1 MMSASKTLKK
11 NLSIAVTAVFLAVAA
26 FACWAIEPSKAYA
39 DTTDSHL
46 TVASEVHVL
55 VDSEG
60 NVTIP
65 NATVTNDGTCAAY
78 IMGYSSPDG
87 LSWTCDAVGK
97 RIEVGQSI
105 TATWRSTGPVSDEI
119 AAQLGEEPY
128 YAGNLTYTYTDGDL
142 KGTVMLDNTDPTVGD
157 TITAT
162 VTGANVPDD
171 KLTYQWYRVKDGVE
185 AAIDGAM
192 GSTYTA
198 TDDDAGYELVCKV
211 SSTDDICQ
219 GTICGATGAVKKIQA
234 FAVYSADDNSLN
246 FYKRAGMP
254 NAGDQFEGKTAT
266 ATYTGIEDTN
276 GSQPWSE
283 YMSDIK
289 TATVVDSGIQPK
301 NTAFWFTR
309 CVNMT
314 QFDASKLDVSQ
325 TTNMMLMFSGCS
337 SLTDLSSLAGWDT
350 SKVTNMGNMFSSLSR
365 ITDLSSISGW
375 NTSSVTNM
383 GGMLAGLTTPI
394 ALDLSS
400 WDTSKVTNM
409 GNMFSSSS
417 GISTVGD
424 LSNWDT
430 SKVTTMDSMFY
441 GCSSLT
447 FLALS
452 GWDTSKVSNM
462 DNMCDF
468 CNNLQLV
475 MLGDKWQW
483 VGTKGYLPTPD
494 PQYITGADGKWY
506 DTDRN
511 GYAPEDIPSNK
522 AMTYTAVAPK
532 TAFAVYSADDQSLNF
547 YKRSGV
553 PAAGDTF
560 EGKKVTAVYTGIETD
575 TYIGSWQSNVPQ
587 NPASYLD
594 TSPWA
599 AYKSTIKTI
608 TAVDKIQ
615 PKSLDFWFSNPKSW
629 ATATAVTSA
638 DLSNIDTSKITS
650 MSNLFTGCSNLTS
663 LNISNWNVSNVT
675 NMTNM
680 FSVYSGMFRTQPAC
694 SSLTTLDLSNWDT
707 SNVTSMSGMFNGM
720 THLQQVTFGSNWKW
734 VGTNGYLPTPSSTYI
749 TGADGKWYDIDGNG
763 YAPADVPSNKAMTY
777 YASKDLLPKAF
788 AVYSDDDQSL
798 NFYKRSAVPAAG
810 EQFEGKTAT
819 ATYTGIED
827 TNGSVSWSPWSKYES
842 SIKTATVVDDG
853 IQPKSTACWFYACA
867 HMTQCD
873 ISKLDTSKVTN
884 MNRMFRGCYSLTA
897 LDVSSFDTSK
907 VTNMIDMFRG
917 CSKLTALDVLSF
929 DTSNVVNMN
938 CMFNSCSSLT
948 SLDLSSFDTNNVTY
962 MNNMFSYCPNLTTVG
977 DLSSWDTS
985 NVTDTSYMFTDC
997 SKLTTLDLSSW
1008 NTSSLTNASDMF
1020 SSCSSLT
1027 SLGDLSSWDTS
1038 NVTDMR
1044 YMFSGCT
1051 NLTSI
1056 GNLSSWNTSNVTN
1069 MRDMFSYCSS
1079 LTSLGDLSSWNTSKV
1094 TNMRSTFYGCFKL
1107 SADCSNWDVSKVTD
1121 HRYFNADASGVIL
1134 PSAWQTSS
1142 DEGVKDS
1149 TIAPLCEEQGN
1160 GDALSVS
1167 DENGNDEA
1175 ASKTDG
1181 KASADSETEGN
1192 ATTSADDVDV
1202 KGEEAPG
1209 DIAQEDPIAA

>member
-11 NLSIAVTAVFLAVAA
+11 NLSIAVATVFLAVAA
-26 FACWAIEPSKAYA
+26 FSCWAIDPSKAYA
-39 DTTDSHL
+39 NTTDSHL

-78 IMGYSSPDG
+78 IMGCSSPDG
-87 LSWTCDAVGK
+87 LGWTCDAVGK

-105 TATWRSTGPVSDEI
+105 TATWRSAGPVSDEI

-142 KGTVMLDNTDPTVGD
+142 KGTVSLDNTDPTVGD

-171 KLTYQWYRVKDGVE
+171 KLIYQWVKVKDGSE
-185 AAIDGAM
+185 TSIDGAT

-219 GTICGATGAVKKIQA
+219 GTISGATGAVKKIQA

-254 NAGDQFEGKTAT
+254 NAGDQFEGKKVTAV
-266 ATYTGIEDTN
+266 YTGIETMTSAPGWMLN
-276 GSQPWSE
+276 YSK
-283 YMSDIK
+283 DIK
-289 TATVVDSGIQPK
+289 TAIVYDEGISP
-301 NTAFWFTR
+301 TDTGFWFAELR
-309 CVNMT
+309 NMKT
-314 QFDASKLDVSQ
+314 ADVSKLDMSKCKTIGCMFTNCTSL
-325 TTNMMLMFSGCS
+325 TTLDLSAWNTR
-337 SLTDLSSLAGWDT
+337 SLTDINQAFQNCTSLTKLNVSGWDV
-350 SKVTNMGNMFSSLSR
+350 SKVTNMTLAFAEDR
-365 ITDLSSISGW
+365 ALSS
-375 NTSSVTNM
+375 
-383 GGMLAGLTTPI
+383 
-394 ALDLSS
+394 LDLST
-400 WDTSKVTNM
+400 WDNSAVTSMKDV
-409 GNMFSSSS
+409 FSM
-417 GISTVGD
+417 
-424 LSNWDT
+424 
-430 SKVTTMDSMFY
+430 MDSL
-441 GCSSLT
+441 SEVSL
-447 FLALS
+447 
-452 GWDTSKVSNM
+452 GSK
-462 DNMCDF
+462 F
-468 CNNLQLV
+468 
-475 MLGDKWQW
+475 KF
-483 VGTKGYLPTPD
+483 VGTSPFLPDQTGHVA
-494 PQYITGADGKWY
+494 GADGKWY
-506 DTDRN
+506 DTNGN

-553 PAAGDTF
+553 PAVGDTF

-734 VGTNGYLPTPSSTYI
+734 VGTNGYLPTPSNTYI
-749 TGADGKWYDIDGNG
+749 SGADGKWYDTDGNG

-907 VTNMIDMFRG
+907 VTNMIDMFCG

-948 SLDLSSFDTNNVTY
+948 SLDLSSFDTSNVTY
-962 MNNMFSYCPNLTTVG
+962 MRNMFQNCPNLTTVG

-985 NVTDTSYMFTDC
+985 NVTDMS
-997 SKLTTLDLSSW
+997 
-1008 NTSSLTNASDMF
+1008 
-1020 SSCSSLT
+1020 
-1027 SLGDLSSWDTS
+1027 
-1038 NVTDMR
+1038 

-1209 DIAQEDPIAA
+1209 DIVQEDSIAA

>member
-276 GSQPWSE
+276 GS
-283 YMSDIK
+283 
-289 TATVVDSGIQPK
+289 
-301 NTAFWFTR
+301 
-309 CVNMT
+309 
-314 QFDASKLDVSQ
+314 
-325 TTNMMLMFSGCS
+325 
-337 SLTDLSSLAGWDT
+337 
-350 SKVTNMGNMFSSLSR
+350 
-365 ITDLSSISGW
+365 
-375 NTSSVTNM
+375 
-383 GGMLAGLTTPI
+383 
-394 ALDLSS
+394 
-400 WDTSKVTNM
+400 
-409 GNMFSSSS
+409 
-417 GISTVGD
+417 
-424 LSNWDT
+424 
-430 SKVTTMDSMFY
+430 
-441 GCSSLT
+441 
-447 FLALS
+447 
-452 GWDTSKVSNM
+452 
-462 DNMCDF
+462 
-468 CNNLQLV
+468 
-475 MLGDKWQW
+475 
-483 VGTKGYLPTPD
+483 
-494 PQYITGADGKWY
+494 
-506 DTDRN
+506 
-511 GYAPEDIPSNK
+511 
-522 AMTYTAVAPK
+522 
-532 TAFAVYSADDQSLNF
+532 
-547 YKRSGV
+547 
-553 PAAGDTF
+553 
-560 EGKKVTAVYTGIETD
+560 
-575 TYIGSWQSNVPQ
+575 
-587 NPASYLD
+587 
-594 TSPWA
+594 
-599 AYKSTIKTI
+599 
-608 TAVDKIQ
+608 
-615 PKSLDFWFSNPKSW
+615 
-629 ATATAVTSA
+629 
-638 DLSNIDTSKITS
+638 
-650 MSNLFTGCSNLTS
+650 
-663 LNISNWNVSNVT
+663 
-675 NMTNM
+675 
-680 FSVYSGMFRTQPAC
+680 
-694 SSLTTLDLSNWDT
+694 
-707 SNVTSMSGMFNGM
+707 
-720 THLQQVTFGSNWKW
+720 
-734 VGTNGYLPTPSSTYI
+734 
-749 TGADGKWYDIDGNG
+749 
-763 YAPADVPSNKAMTY
+763 
-777 YASKDLLPKAF
+777 
-788 AVYSDDDQSL
+788 
-798 NFYKRSAVPAAG
+798 
-810 EQFEGKTAT
+810 
-819 ATYTGIED
+819 
-827 TNGSVSWSPWSKYES
+827 VSWSPWSKYES

-948 SLDLSSFDTNNVTY
+948 SLDLSSFDTSNVTY
-962 MNNMFSYCPNLTTVG
+962 MRNMFQNCPNLTTV
-977 DLSSWDTS
+977 
-985 NVTDTSYMFTDC
+985 
-997 SKLTTLDLSSW
+997 
-1008 NTSSLTNASDMF
+1008 
-1020 SSCSSLT
+1020 
-1027 SLGDLSSWDTS
+1027 GDLSSWDTS